1 LAEILSEP
9 HWSLVVTNLDP
20 IDLTLIDAVQQNASQ
35 RLEDLG
41 RLVKLAPSSVHDRL
55 RRLERDGVIR
65 RWTVALDAQAL
76 GLGVLAYVGVRSS
89 LACSSVLGGLAALP
103 EIEEAHSVAG
113 ELCFL
118 LKVRVADTNAL
129 LAFIERLREIEGI
142 EQTQTTVV
150 LKTQLDRPIALPVPA
165 PRGREKVRAVR

>member
-1 LAEILSEP
+1 
-9 HWSLVVTNLDP
+9 
-20 IDLTLIDAVQQNASQ
+20 
-35 RLEDLG
+35 
-41 RLVKLAPSSVHDRL
+41 
-55 RRLERDGVIR
+55 
-65 RWTVALDAQAL
+65 
-76 GLGVLAYVGVRSS
+76 
-89 LACSSVLGGLAALP
+89 VLGGLAALP

-150 LKTQLDRPIALPVPA
+150 LKTQLDRPIALPMPA

>member
-1 LAEILSEP
+1 
-9 HWSLVVTNLDP
+9 VTNLDP

-41 RLVKLAPSSVHDRL
+41 RLVKLAPSSVHERL
-55 RRLERDGVIR
+55 RRLERDGIIR

-76 GLGVLAYVGVRSS
+76 GLGVLAFIGVRSS
-89 LACSSVLGGLAALP
+89 LSCSTVLEGLSAIP

-118 LKVRVADTNAL
+118 LKVRVADTTAL
-129 LAFIERLREIEGI
+129 LGLIERLRQIEGI

-150 LKTQLDRPIALPVPA
+150 LRTQLDRPIALPVPA
-165 PRGREKVRAVR
+165 PPGRGKVRAVR